1 MNIKFTNELE
11 HGGKLAFQDVFL
23 CRKKKIYTIVYR
35 KATNNDVYLNWNSF
49 APIRM
54 CLPDLFNSRTSKQS
68 LNILRKFSMKTIATQ
83 NMLLSKFYKKYLKNI
98 IKQQMNGTD
107 NSNNNIYDNNRSS
120 INNKSATLEKHLLL
134 VIPYQGN

>member
-1 MNIKFTNELE
+1 MYFCAE
-11 HGGKLAFQDVFL
+11 
-23 CRKKKIYTIVYR
+23 KKKIYTIVYR
-35 KATNNDVYLNWNSF
+35 KATDNDVYLKWNSF
-49 APIRM
+49 APIRT
-54 CLPDLFNSRTSKQS
+54 CLPDFFNRRTSKQS
-68 LNILRKFSMKTIATQ
+68 LSILRKFSMKTIATR
-83 NMLLSKFYKKYLKNI
+83 NMLLNKFYSKYLKNI

>member
-1 MNIKFTNELE
+1 
-11 HGGKLAFQDVFL
+11 
-23 CRKKKIYTIVYR
+23 
-35 KATNNDVYLNWNSF
+35 
-49 APIRM
+49 
-54 CLPDLFNSRTSKQS
+54 
-68 LNILRKFSMKTIATQ
+68 MKTIATR
-83 NMLLSKFYKKYLKNI
+83 NMLLNKFYSKYLKNI

>member
-1 MNIKFTNELE
+1 
-11 HGGKLAFQDVFL
+11 
-23 CRKKKIYTIVYR
+23 
-35 KATNNDVYLNWNSF
+35 
-49 APIRM
+49 
-54 CLPDLFNSRTSKQS
+54 
-68 LNILRKFSMKTIATQ
+68 MKTVATQ
-83 NMLLSKFYKKYLKNI
+83 NMLLNKFYKKYLKNI